1 MPRIPHGTSSLFKL
15 DPGFLIQTEISR
27 GPTSIGAVPVS
38 EEQIKQQLANR
49 KEPVVYVF
57 ENNVSVSI
65 DCPRQWSWVL

>member
-1 MPRIPHGTSSLFKL
+1 MPRIPHSTSSLYKL
-15 DPGFLIQTEISR
+15 DPGFLIQTEIS
-27 GPTSIGAVPVS
+27 GGSTSIGAMPVS
-38 EEQIKQQLANR
+38 EEQIKQQLAIR